1 MGYKFR
7 RQHHIGPYIADF
19 YCHEKKLV
27 IELDG
32 SQHMDAKE
40 YDGKRDEY
48 FRAFRYKIVRFW
60 NNEVNTNLEG
70 VLMKLVSELKD

>member
-1 MGYKFR
+1 
-7 RQHHIGPYIADF
+7 
-19 YCHEKKLV
+19 
-27 IELDG
+27 
-32 SQHMDAKE
+32 MDAKE